1 MGLNLALLLFGLAL
15 AGYGLSGRRT
25 GQALVAPLGWI
36 IFLAG
41 VIRLIV
47 PGFF

>member
-1 MGLNLALLLFGLAL
+1 MGLSLALLLFGLAL
-15 AGYGLSGRRT
+15 AGYGLAGPRI

-36 IFLAG
+36 VFLAG
-41 VIRLIV
+41 VVRLIV